1 MVASSPE
8 EALDALV
15 ALAEADGADREE
27 WLGKALAHAGA
38 SRASVVV
45 RGDPRFQVIEDATV
59 RAEQVFDAALKG
71 ALREIVALFGGRSEH
86 LPSDPKPPGAP

>member
-1 MVASSPE
+1 MVASSPG

-15 ALAEADGADREE
+15 ALAAEDGADPDE

-45 RGDPRFQVIEDATV
+45 RGDPRYRVIEDATQ
-59 RAEQVFDAALKG
+59 RAEHVFKVAMAG
-71 ALREIVALFGGRSEH
+71 ASKEIVALLAGQQAA
-86 LPSDPKPPGAP
+86 LPDDPKPPGA